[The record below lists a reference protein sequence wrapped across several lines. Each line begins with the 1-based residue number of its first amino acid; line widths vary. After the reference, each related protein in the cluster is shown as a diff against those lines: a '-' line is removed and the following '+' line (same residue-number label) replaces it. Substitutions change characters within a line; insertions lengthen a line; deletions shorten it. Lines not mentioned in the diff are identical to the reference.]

1 MKRNR
6 MSGAAKKYSDGGK
19 VASGYDDDDAS
30 ADALKVR
37 SHLRRGAEVAKKRN
51 QANRVSEGVAKMVAD
66 NTAAR
71 ASAKKAKAK
80 AEAMKGKAK
89 EGSISDVI
97 NKAFQTRT
105 VPASFKKAGAPAKKA
120 EAPAK
125 KAEAP
130 AKKAEAPAKKESF
143 GAAFKAA
150 DKSKPTFTYN
160 GKSYSTAS
168 ADDVKK
174 SGSKDLRE
182 HLNKMRMSGAAK
194 KYSDGGKVS
203 PGEKAYKDAMETRR
217 KDGRLDLRVKK
228 ALKDNPEEA
237 KAGQSLTDKIK
248 DRIEKNESAG

>member
-125 KAEAP
+125 K
-130 AKKAEAPAKKESF
+130 ESF
-143 GAAFKAA
+143 GAAFKRHKAA
-150 DKSKPTFTYN
+150 GEKIFTHTD

-182 HLNKMRMSGAAK
+182 HLNKMRRSGAAK

>member
-89 EGSISDVI
+89 EGSASDVI

-105 VPASFKKAGAPAKKA
+105 VPASF
-120 EAPAK
+120 K

-143 GAAFKAA
+143 GAAFKRHKAA
-150 DKSKPTFTYN
+150 GEKIFTHTD

-182 HLNKMRMSGAAK
+182 HLNKMRRSGAAK